1 MFENKNHNYYW
12 KEHHLK
18 ENVSIPMI
26 DP

>member
-1 MFENKNHNYYW
+1 MFENKNHNSYW